1 MSWLLLFVAGLL
13 EAGWVIG
20 LKQSES
26 LTKLPYVAFAA
37 LSMLLSLVLFAQ
49 AIQKI
54 PVAHA
59 YIIWVGVGVIAMSVI
74 NALFFAEP
82 IVKSHY
88 FFYGLIL
95 AGVIGLKFS

>member
-1 MSWLLLFVAGLL
+1 MSWLILFVAGLL
-13 EAGWVIG
+13 EAGWVVG

-26 LTKLPYVAFAA
+26 LTKLHYVGFAVV
-37 LSMLLSLVLFAQ
+37 SMLLSLVLFAQ

-54 PVAHA
+54 PVTHA

-82 IVKSHY
+82 ILKQHY
-88 FFYGLIL
+88 FFYALIM
-95 AGVIGLKFS
+95 AGVIGLKFT